1 MKTITYSLK
10 ICKPDSKSEYLLEL
24 EASQPFMPISVGDT
38 LNHGSLQ
45 NGNNLR
51 VSSIE
56 HLLTENANRILH
68 MVFVGTEQLS

>member
-1 MKTITYSLK
+1 
-10 ICKPDSKSEYLLEL
+10 
-24 EASQPFMPISVGDT
+24 MPISVGDT